1 MGRPKVTKD
10 ELTVREQAQIATNAQ
25 ENALYIGH
33 SLAGLTAE
41 PVNLFDTAEVERR
54 TMEYIADCQRTGTR
68 VTPPGLALWLGITS
82 EDLKKWLT
90 GFGND
95 EQRRTALRINQFLH
109 ANFADNALLNKTS
122 PALSMFIMKNWFGY
136 KENANV
142 ESAESVEKIRT
153 LDELQ
158 KEAESLPD
166 FEIIE
171 TQGKKGNK

>member
-25 ENALYIGH
+25 ENALHIGH

-41 PVNLFDTAEVERR
+41 PVNLFDTEAVERR

-82 EDLKKWLT
+82 EDLKNWLT

-122 PALSMFIMKNWFGY
+122 PALSAFILKNWFGY
-136 KENANV
+136 KENPSV
-142 ESAESVEKIRT
+142 ESAESVEKTRS